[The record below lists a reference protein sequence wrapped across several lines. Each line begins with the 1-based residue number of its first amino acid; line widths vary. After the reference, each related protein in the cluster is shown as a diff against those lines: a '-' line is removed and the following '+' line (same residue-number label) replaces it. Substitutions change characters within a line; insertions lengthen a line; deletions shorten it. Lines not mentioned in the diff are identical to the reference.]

1 MKTPISIAEN
11 IDCMEF
17 MKQYPDKFFE
27 LAIVDPP
34 YGLGD
39 AVVNS
44 GGRFKRYENNNGNWD
59 MFVPTIEYFEE
70 LKRVSVNQIIWGGN
84 YFERLGATR
93 GFIIWDKQQPQGVSF
108 ASCEFAWSSFD
119 CTAKTFYLR
128 PQGQENRFHP
138 TQKPIALYTWL
149 LQNYAKKGDK
159 ILDTHLGS
167 QSSRIAAYK
176 LGFDFYGCEIDK
188 DYYEQGNERFK
199 KAIAEPLFDA
209 VKEPEQGNI
218 FTAAEYFEPNIFER
232 KG

>member
-1 MKTPISIAEN
+1 MKTPISIVEN

-17 MKQYPDKFFE
+17 MKGYPDKFFE

-34 YGLGD
+34 YGLGMD
-39 AVVNS
+39 
-44 GGRFKRYENNNGNWD
+44 GNNNWSGSKHKVKEWD
-59 MFVPTIEYFEE
+59 NVAPDDEYFKE
-70 LKRVSVNQIIWGGN
+70 LFRVSKNQIIWGAN
-84 YFERLGATR
+84 HFLGMSSPCW
-93 GFIIWDKQQPQGVSF
+93 IIWDKQNDGFSF
-108 ASCEFAWSSFD
+108 ADAELAWSSFD
-119 CTAKTFYLR
+119 TAVRIFRYHRGKQTCER
-128 PQGQENRFHP
+128 IHP
-138 TQKPIALYTWL
+138 TQKPIELYRWL
-149 LQNYAKKGDK
+149 LNGYAKKGDK

-176 LGFDFYGCEIDK
+176 LGFDFWGCEIDK
-188 DYYEQGNERFK
+188 EYYEQGNERFK